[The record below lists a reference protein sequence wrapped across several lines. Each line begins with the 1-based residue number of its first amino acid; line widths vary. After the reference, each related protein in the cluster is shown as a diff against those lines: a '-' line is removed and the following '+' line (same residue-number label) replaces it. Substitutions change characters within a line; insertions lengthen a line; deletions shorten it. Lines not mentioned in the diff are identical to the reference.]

1 MSTDIIM
8 PQLGESIA
16 EGTVVKWLIP
26 VGGAIQKD
34 ESLLEVETE
43 KVTLEIPS
51 PTTGLLKEVIIHEGE
66 TVPVGTLLAHIESAP
81 SSEVINRV
89 GGVVLRPMEP
99 ASEGEQHHSPAVR
112 QMAKEHGIDLS
123 RVKGTGVG
131 GRVTKKDVL
140 DFVAQSS
147 PQTEIAATGS
157 ESSMGEDLL
166 PFTQM
171 RKTIADR
178 MVKSKQTSAHVSTFF
193 EADFSGIATFREG
206 RNLTYLPFVIRA
218 TARALLDVPIVNSS
232 WGEQGIVVKKD
243 IHVGIATFREGR
255 NLTYLPFVI
264 RATARALRDMPIV
277 NSSWGEQG
285 IAVKKDIH
293 IGIATALEDGLLVP
307 VVRYADRKGL
317 TQLAKEIA
325 DLAERARS
333 KKLSPEEVQG
343 GTFTITNHGGF
354 GSLFSTPIIHQPQI
368 AILGVGAIQKRAI
381 VMNDAIAIRPMGYL
395 SLSFDHRVIDG
406 ATADQFMA
414 KVKHYVEQS
423 QWERIL

>member
-1 MSTDIIM
+1 MATDIIM

-16 EGTVVKWLIP
+16 EGTVVKWLVP

-51 PTTGLLKEVIIHEGE
+51 PATGQLNEIIVHEGE
-66 TVPVGTLLAHIESAP
+66 TVPVGTLLARIESAP
-81 SSEVINRV
+81 PSEVISRV
-89 GGVVLRPMEP
+89 GGVVLRPMEL
-99 ASEGEQHHSPAVR
+99 AQTGEQHHSPAVR
-112 QMAKEHGIDLS
+112 QLAKEHGIELS
-123 RVKGTGVG
+123 HVKGTGVG

-140 DFVAQSS
+140 DVIAQSGAKPKVAVS
-147 PQTEIAATGS
+147 GS
-157 ESSMGEDLL
+157 QPSMGEEVL

-178 MVKSKQTSAHVSTFF
+178 MVKSKQTSAHVTTFF
-193 EADFSGIATFREG
+193 EADFSNIAKFREG
-206 RNLTYLPFVIRA
+206 RALTYLPFVVRAVTKAIR
-218 TARALLDVPIVNSS
+218 DVSIVNSS
-232 WGEQGIVVKKD
+232 WGEQGITIKKD
-243 IHVGIATFREGR
+243 IHVGIAT
-255 NLTYLPFVI
+255 
-264 RATARALRDMPIV
+264 
-277 NSSWGEQG
+277 
-285 IAVKKDIH
+285 
-293 IGIATALEDGLLVP
+293 ALEEGLLVP

-317 TQLAKEIA
+317 MQLAKEIA

-368 AILGVGAIQKRAI
+368 AILGIGAIQKRAVVI
-381 VMNDAIAIRPMGYL
+381 DDAIAIRPMGYF

-414 KVKHYVEQS
+414 KVKQNLEHNHWEQ
-423 QWERIL
+423 IL

>member
-1 MSTDIIM
+1 MATDIIM

-26 VGGAIQKD
+26 VGGMIQKD

-51 PTTGLLKEVIIHEGE
+51 PATGLLNEIIVHEGQ
-66 TVPVGTLLAHIESAP
+66 TVPVGTLLARIDSVPA
-81 SSEVINRV
+81 SEVVNRV
-89 GGVVLRPMEP
+89 GGVVVRPMEP
-99 ASEGEQHHSPAVR
+99 TPAGDQHHSPAVR
-112 QMAKEHGIDLS
+112 QLAKEHGIDLS
-123 RVKGTGVG
+123 QVKGTGVG

-140 DFVAQSS
+140 DVIAQSGS
-147 PQTEIAATGS
+147 QANVAAIAG
-157 ESSMGEDLL
+157 EPSMGEELL

-178 MVKSKQTSAHVSTFF
+178 MVKSRQTSAHVTTFF
-193 EADFSGIATFREG
+193 EADFSSIAKFREG
-206 RNLTYLPFVIRA
+206 RHLTYLPFVVRA
-218 TARALLDVPIVNSS
+218 TTRAIRDVPIVNSS
-232 WGEQGIVVKKD
+232 WGEQNIMVKKD
-243 IHVGIATFREGR
+243 IH
-255 NLTYLPFVI
+255 
-264 RATARALRDMPIV
+264 M
-277 NSSWGEQG
+277 
-285 IAVKKDIH
+285 
-293 IGIATALEDGLLVP
+293 GIATALDDGLLVP

-333 KKLSPEEVQG
+333 KKLNPEEVQG

-368 AILGVGAIQKRAI
+368 AILGVGAIQKRAVI
-381 VMNDAIAIRPMGYL
+381 IDDAIAIRPMGYL

-414 KVKHYVEQS
+414 KVKHYLEQS
-423 QWERIL
+423 HWEQIL

>member
-1 MSTDIIM
+1 MATDIIM

-16 EGTVVKWLIP
+16 EGTVVKWLAP
-26 VGGAIQKD
+26 LGGTVEKD
-34 ESLLEVETE
+34 QSLLEVETE
-43 KVTLEIPS
+43 KVALEIPS
-51 PTTGLLKEVIIHEGE
+51 PATGVVSEILVKEGE
-66 TVPVGTLLAHIESAP
+66 TVPVGTLLARIDSAP
-81 SSEVINRV
+81 PADVINRV
-89 GGVVLRPMEP
+89 GGVVVRPMEP
-99 ASEGEQHHSPAVR
+99 AGAGEAHHSPAVR
-112 QMAKEHGIDLS
+112 QLAREHGVDLS
-123 RVKGTGVG
+123 KVKGTGTG

-140 DFVAQSS
+140 DFLAQSGGQ
-147 PQTEIAATGS
+147 PNTTAEGG
-157 ESSMGEDLL
+157 EPSMGEEIL

-178 MVKSKQTSAHVSTFF
+178 MIKSKQTSAHVTTVF
-193 EADFSGIATFREG
+193 EADFSGVAKFREG
-206 RNLTYLPFVIRA
+206 RGLTYLPFVIRA
-218 TARALLDVPIVNSS
+218 VTRALRDYPVVNAA

-243 IHVGIATFREGR
+243 
-255 NLTYLPFVI
+255 L
-264 RATARALRDMPIV
+264 
-277 NSSWGEQG
+277 
-285 IAVKKDIH
+285 H

-307 VVRYADRKGL
+307 VVRHADRKGL

-368 AILGVGAIQKRAI
+368 AILGVGAIRKRVVVI
-381 VMNDAIAIRPMGYL
+381 HDAIAIRTMGYL

-414 KVKHYVEQS
+414 KVQHSLEQS
-423 QWERIL
+423 HWEQVL

>member
-1 MSTDIIM
+1 MAADIIM

-16 EGTVVKWLIP
+16 EGTVVKWLVP
-26 VGGAIQKD
+26 VGGMIQKD

-51 PTTGLLKEVIIHEGE
+51 PATGRVNEIIVHEGQ
-66 TVPVGTLLAHIESAP
+66 TVPVGTLLARIESAP
-81 SSEVINRV
+81 PSEVINRV
-89 GGVVLRPMEP
+89 GGVVVRPMEP
-99 ASEGEQHHSPAVR
+99 ALIGEQHHSPAVR
-112 QMAKEHGIDLS
+112 HLAKEHGIDLS
-123 RVKGTGVG
+123 HVTGTGIG

-140 DFVAQSS
+140 DHIAKCESLGVRREALGEQQSS
-147 PQTEIAATGS
+147 HPSPLAPHDEVV
-157 ESSMGEDLL
+157 

-178 MVKSKQTSAHVSTFF
+178 MVKSKHTSAHVTTFF
-193 EADFSGIATFREG
+193 EADFSSIAKFRESLRQG
-206 RNLTYLPFVIRA
+206 SAQGHSLTYLPFVIRA
-218 TARALLDVPIVNSS
+218 ATKAIRDVPVVNSS

-243 IHVGIATFREGR
+243 IH
-255 NLTYLPFVI
+255 
-264 RATARALRDMPIV
+264 
-277 NSSWGEQG
+277 
-285 IAVKKDIH
+285 
-293 IGIATALEDGLLVP
+293 IGIATALEEGLLVP

-333 KKLSPEEVQG
+333 KKLNPEEVQG

-368 AILGVGAIQKRAI
+368 AILGIGAIQKRAVVI
-381 VMNDAIAIRPMGYL
+381 DDAIAIRPMGYL

-406 ATADQFMA
+406 ATADQFMG
-414 KVKHYVEQS
+414 KLKHYLEQGH
-423 QWERIL
+423 WEQIL